1 MWIEEYLYRVATDD
15 GKGKSYLMSEALF
28 LFVSIM
34 QTGRCGITLMLAP
47 LVNDIGLM
55 LS

>member
-28 LFVSIM
+28 LFLIQFNS
-34 QTGRCGITLMLAP
+34 LHLP
-47 LVNDIGLM
+47 
-55 LS
+55 